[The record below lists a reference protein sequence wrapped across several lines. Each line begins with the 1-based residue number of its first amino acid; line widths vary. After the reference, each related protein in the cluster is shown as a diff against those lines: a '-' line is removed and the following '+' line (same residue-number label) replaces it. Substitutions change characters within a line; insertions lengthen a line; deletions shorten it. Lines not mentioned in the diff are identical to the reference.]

1 MGNCLKIFILLLFP
15 TFLFA
20 QSEGGFGY
28 RRFSNTT
35 TLNNVSVSNTNT
47 SASRNAY
54 VHSNGLYYV
63 WDGNSWER
71 EHDLDT
77 FSLLNNVIYASLYGD
92 GVPAKTID
100 LSNNIQCDNVIS
112 PASFSTNQNNFN
124 PTGLTG
130 ACEIRLTTTAQVNIT
145 GIVAQVDGYELIL
158 TNEGNHPITLIND
171 ATSTAANRFLIGYNY
186 NLGSKQSI
194 RTRYDGTVSRWR
206 VISGLSLGSGS
217 GRIAGGRSQNVLWSY
232 QTDTLNDFGIGYLPT
247 FPSDPT
253 GSGFGS
259 FGLGI
264 DGDLGFQ
271 IQGKETYI
279 IGTSFNLLTSSNVN
293 AGADA
298 YQLESRS
305 RATVGGVSN
314 FSYLYGG
321 VTSNQWVLQNT
332 DDLYDQLDIG
342 SKKRLTGVPK
352 NRTDYNYVFQGGG
365 ETGSDTSA
373 ISMWLGHPQYTDTT
387 NTMGNGTRAVSKE
400 RGWGVQSLFNST
412 IGVRTTNAFDWI
424 KITTGVS
431 PSDTTLDAIRFY
443 GNKYE
448 IPNQTPSSGIGDTS
462 VIVWTSPFNS
472 FFIDIDDFS
481 GGGSGVNIFNSDG
494 TQDDADRLFTQD
506 STRTFAMGQFT
517 SVSTPT
523 WGRGYY
529 YDPSTSNGIRLLNKN
544 GSNTTTAMVEL
555 DPETVN
561 IATTH
566 TTSNTTVSQLNLSES
581 AAWSATLDRTSDTY
595 GSLIIG
601 SATNTNE
608 EIIGLKHNGKA
619 DIPGVS
625 VYLGDGYASSQYGLY
640 TSRAW
645 GVQTHVSGGFDW
657 IQVLLPNTATD
668 TTGNNLSFYNRKY
681 YWSNE
686 SPSFTNL
693 DTMVHVWIGNGT
705 NATPDFVNVN
715 DLFAGATNIF
725 NSNGTTT
732 DNTRNLT
739 ITETLNFIGTASAG
753 VDPYPF
759 QVKVTGTEPYIQ
771 LWKGN
776 TDSAYIQQ
784 SDVEY
789 IIGSSARFVFQ
800 SDDDVVI
807 QADSI
812 QAQTV
817 ETKTTIRNL
826 LGLTPLGIIKRFDGD
841 AASSGDVISSN
852 GTDWV
857 ITTPTALGYVLQNGN
872 SFGAA
877 MTVGTNDNN
886 VLNFETNNVTRLTIT
901 GGASTGGASTFHNIN
916 SNTVSVFDV
925 VTIQA
930 NTTGTAGTGYGL
942 GILFQG
948 ESSTTENRDMA
959 YIRAVWQ
966 SATDGTR
973 RSNLS
978 FGTVQ
983 SGVFT
988 EGMKL
993 NANFLQPTSGGS
1005 LTIGGSSDP
1014 VLIGNSTG
1022 SASLVSTGTTSSES
1036 VLFSAGGN
1044 NVNASGTIGNS
1055 TFTTTSGTKYDT
1067 RFSADYAPTS
1077 GTGLFYN
1084 ARFDAVINQTGGANG
1099 ATGAIIF
1106 EPTLTAIGSKWSAI
1120 TSATSNSNA
1129 LFLNQ
1134 TGSSSYSTH
1143 VGAFGFGSTTVPT
1156 DKVEVTG
1163 NVALLAAGNKLKI
1176 ATGSNASIG
1185 TSGAMTAG
1193 TITVNTTAV
1202 TANSIILLT
1211 GIDGSTPCATCGDLS
1226 VGTITAGTSFV
1237 INSSINT
1244 DTRTVNYLII
1254 N

>member
-1 MGNCLKIFILLLFP
+1 MGNFIKIIMLLLIP
-15 TFLFA
+15 ISLFS

-35 TLNNVSVSNTNT
+35 TLNNTSVSNSNT

-100 LSNNIQCDNVIS
+100 LSNNVQCDNIIS

-158 TNEGNHPITLIND
+158 TNEGNHPITLIDD

-194 RTRYDGTVSRWR
+194 KIRYDDTVSRWR
-206 VISGLSLGSGS
+206 VLSSLSLGSGS

-253 GSGFGS
+253 GTGFGS

-279 IGTSFNLLTSSNVN
+279 IGTSFDLLSSSNVN
-293 AGADA
+293 AGANA

-305 RATVGGVSN
+305 RATVGGALD
-314 FSYLYGG
+314 FSYLYG
-321 VTSNQWVLQNT
+321 VATSNQWVLQNT

-342 SKKRLTGVPK
+342 SKKRLTGVPQ

-373 ISMWLGHPQYTDTT
+373 ISMWLGHPQYTDIT

-431 PSDTTLDAIRFY
+431 PSDTTSDAIRFY

-448 IPNQTPSSGIGDTS
+448 IPNQTPSSGVGDTS

-625 VYLGDGYASSQYGLY
+625 MYLGDGYASSQYGLY

-715 DLFAGATNIF
+715 DLFAGATNIY

-789 IIGSSARFVFQ
+789 IIGSSAHFIFY
-800 SDDDVVI
+800 SDDYVI
-807 QADSI
+807 LQGDSI
-812 QAQTV
+812 QAQTISA
-817 ETKTTIRNL
+817 ETKIKSI
-826 LGLTPLGIIKRFDGD
+826 LGISPFGTIKRFDGD

-886 VLNFETNNVTRLTIT
+886 VLNFETNNTTGLTLGTDQHLTATSEI
-901 GGASTGGASTFHNIN
+901 
-916 SNTVSVFDV
+916 SNTSSVTDRF
-925 VTIQA
+925 TIIT
-930 NTTGTAGTGYGL
+930 NSAGTPSSAFGG
-942 GILFQG
+942 GILFKG
-948 ESSTTENRDMA
+948 ESTTTVGRDMGR
-959 YIRAVWQ
+959 ISSVWTSAVDATRTSILKIDGVSSG
-966 SATDGTR
+966 SALTEYARFTATGLTFF
-973 RSNLS
+973 N
-978 FGTVQ
+978 T
-983 SGVFT
+983 GVT
-988 EGMKL
+988 Y
-993 NANFLQPTSGGS
+993 SS
-1005 LTIGGSSDP
+1005 SSVSGSSY
-1014 VLIGNSTG
+1014 LIQ
-1022 SASLVSTGTTSSES
+1022 GTSTSS
-1036 VLFSAGGN
+1036 VLAVNLEASGN
-1044 NVNASGTIGNS
+1044 NTNASGSIGAT
-1055 TFTTTSGTKYDT
+1055 TFTTTSGTKYDWRMT
-1067 RFSADYAPTS
+1067 GSYAPTS
-1077 GTGLFYN
+1077 GTGQFYN
-1084 ARFDAVINQTGGANG
+1084 LRFNPTINQTGGANG
-1099 ATGAIIF
+1099 VTGGIIF
-1106 EPTLTAIGSKWSAI
+1106 EPTFTSVGAKWSAL
-1120 TSATSNSNA
+1120 TFPFSNA
-1129 LFLNQ
+1129 NALAINQ